1 MIFPTRKKRQQHN
14 MRSYI
19 KTITPDV
26 ARQMLERNRR
36 NRPISA
42 SNLSRLTNEIRSGMW
57 RLNGETIIIDS
68 DGGIHDGQHRLLAVV
83 ASGIT
88 IQSWVIEGVDPDS
101 FSTVDS
107 GKPRSGADVLAVDGH
122 KQCNRLVAAL
132 AFVEQYKR
140 GKLCNGNDFSNRE
153 IVDLAGKHENMQA
166 SVQFAGSFTKQKL
179 MPQRVIAGLHF
190 LFSEVDEVGA
200 VEFFEM
206 VHTDIGHKEV
216 SPIVLLRKVLISNS
230 QSRAKLTAYHIA
242 ALTIKA
248 WNATRAG
255 SRIKVLRFSP
265 GGELNESFPKIVGF

>member
-1 MIFPTRKKRQQHN
+1 

-107 GKPRSGADVLAVDGH
+107 GKSRSGADVLAVDGH
-122 KQCNRLVAAL
+122 VQCNRLVAAL

-140 GKLCNGNDFSNRE
+140 DRLCYGNDFSNRE
-153 IVDLAGKHENMQA
+153 IVELADKHKNMHA
-166 SVQFAGSFTKQKL
+166 SVQFAGKFTGQKL

-190 LFSEVDEVGA
+190 LFSEIDEVGA
-200 VEFFEM
+200 VNFFER
-206 VHTDIGHKEV
+206 VHSDIGHSAG
-216 SPIVLLRKVLISNS
+216 SPIVLLRKALLCNS
-230 QSRAKLTAYHIA
+230 QSRAKLPAYHIA
-242 ALTIKA
+242 ALAIKA
-248 WNATRAG
+248 WNSARTG

-265 GGELNESFPKIVGF
+265 GGELNESFPKIIGS